1 VRFHYSMQKLVD
13 LKSNE
18 KAHAEWMLSKA
29 IGQLH
34 EEESSLSHLV
44 TMKDSMQNH
53 LLGQAARTT
62 TVAELIQMQEY
73 VIHLNNQIHRKHQ
86 DVLFAKQMVT
96 DRQESLT
103 EKMKEEKVWA
113 KAKERAY
120 EKYMTIVRKKEQE
133 EMDEIA
139 SVRRVETI

>member
-1 VRFHYSMQKLVD
+1 MRFQYSMQKLVD

-34 EEESSLSHLV
+34 EEENNLNQLV
-44 TMKDSMQNH
+44 TLKDSMQDNIM
-53 LLGQAARTT
+53 GQAAKTT
-62 TVAELIQMQEY
+62 TVAELVQLQSY
-73 VIHLNNQIHRKHQ
+73 VVHLDQQIHRKHQ
-86 DVLFAKQMVT
+86 DVLFAKQQVT
-96 DRQESLT
+96 DRQENLT
-103 EKMKEEKVWA
+103 EKMKEEKVWT

-120 EKYMTIVRKKEQE
+120 EKFMTIVRKKEQE